1 MQAVAALA
9 VAVVAMGEDT
19 GSEMC
24 TRIFGQLVRRLYII
38 EDYRTVFK
46 YLINFREGMV
56 NHL

>member
-24 TRIFGQLVRRLYII
+24 TRIFGQLVRYFYIQLEII
-38 EDYRTVFK
+38 EP
-46 YLINFREGMV
+46 YLNMILLFSG
-56 NHL
+56 

>member
-24 TRIFGQLVRRLYII
+24 TRIFGQLVRHINLQLVIVEI
-38 EDYRTVFK
+38 
-46 YLINFREGMV
+46 YLNIT
-56 NHL
+56 

>member
-24 TRIFGQLVRRLYII
+24 TRIFGQLVGYIYIFSLFRLKCRNI
-38 EDYRTVFK
+38 
-46 YLINFREGMV
+46 
-56 NHL
+56 

>member
-24 TRIFGQLVRRLYII
+24 TRIFGQLVRHTIRNHGA
-38 EDYRTVFK
+38 VFK
-46 YLINFREGMV
+46 YYLIIFRADMV

>member
-24 TRIFGQLVRRLYII
+24 TRIFGQLVRSIYTQLKIL
-38 EDYRTVFK
+38 F
-46 YLINFREGMV
+46 
-56 NHL
+56 

>member
-24 TRIFGQLVRRLYII
+24 TRIFGQLVCYFFLHNIYKLKNMKII
-38 EDYRTVFK
+38 LSLGY
-46 YLINFREGMV
+46 YN
-56 NHL
+56 

>member
-24 TRIFGQLVRRLYII
+24 TRIFGQLVRH
-38 EDYRTVFK
+38 FCMHF
-46 YLINFREGMV
+46 N
-56 NHL
+56 

>member
-24 TRIFGQLVRRLYII
+24 TRIFGQLVRFFCKILLVLRYN
-38 EDYRTVFK
+38 T
-46 YLINFREGMV
+46 
-56 NHL
+56 

>member
-24 TRIFGQLVRRLYII
+24 TRIFGQLVRY
-38 EDYRTVFK
+38 Y
-46 YLINFREGMV
+46 YLCMQLEIVEPYLNFTLLLFLG
-56 NHL
+56 

>member
-24 TRIFGQLVRRLYII
+24 TRIFGQLVRYFYFYFYFL
-38 EDYRTVFK
+38 
-46 YLINFREGMV
+46 
-56 NHL
+56 

>member
-24 TRIFGQLVRRLYII
+24 TRIFGQLVRHVYIQKEI
-38 EDYRTVFK
+38 IKLCLNMILLF
-46 YLINFREGMV
+46 LG
-56 NHL
+56 